1 MAAEGRQAAESD
13 MTMRHL
19 LLVDDEPNVLN
30 ALVRALKQHLSI
42 GEVAIETF
50 VNPFDA
56 LNRCCEHDF
65 DVVISD
71 YRMPEMTGVDFLQA
85 LKNVAPCTVRM
96 ILSASTEFETVTA
109 AINDAQ
115 VFRYIPKPWQVDDL
129 KENIRLALI
138 QRDLLVEEE
147 RLAAAQRAREAALS
161 PVQIEAQ
168 LLEEEEPGIL
178 AVKWGANGE
187 ILL

>member
-1 MAAEGRQAAESD
+1 M
-13 MTMRHL
+13 MRHI

-30 ALVRALKQHLSI
+30 ALVRAMKQHLDI
-42 GEVAIETF
+42 GDVRIETF

-56 LNRCCEHDF
+56 LNRCCVHDF
-65 DVVISD
+65 DIVISD
-71 YRMPEMTGVDFLQA
+71 YRMPQMTGVDFLQA
-85 LKNVAPCTVRM
+85 LKEVAPATVRM

-129 KENIRLALI
+129 KQNIRLALV
-138 QRDLLVEEE
+138 QRDRLVEEA
-147 RLAAAQRAREAALS
+147 RLAGQARVKEAELT
-161 PVQIEAQ
+161 PEEVEAQ
-168 LLEEEEPGIL
+168 LLEEEEPGML
-178 AVKWGANGE
+178 KVKWGPNGE